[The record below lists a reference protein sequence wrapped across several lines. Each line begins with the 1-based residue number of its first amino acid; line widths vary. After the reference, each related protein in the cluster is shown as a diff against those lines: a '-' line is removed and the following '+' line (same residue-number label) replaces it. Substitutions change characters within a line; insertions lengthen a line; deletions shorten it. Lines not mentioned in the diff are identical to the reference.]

1 MNSAD
6 HPLSVRVEQDERR
19 QNVRIFLSGEL
30 DVSTDPDLLAQLQE
44 SHAQG
49 VSEITVD
56 LSELEFV
63 DSTGLSVLVTMHKRA
78 QDEKTRFVLTSPLP
92 QFLNLIQ
99 VAGLHDYFDLDG
111 SASTPS

>member
-1 MNSAD
+1 MNSAE
-6 HPLSVRVEQDERR
+6 HPLSVRVEQDEGSE
-19 QNVRIFLSGEL
+19 NVRIFLSGEL

-44 SHAQG
+44 SHAHG
-49 VSEITVD
+49 VTEITVD

-78 QDEKTRFVLTSPLP
+78 RDEKTRFVLASPLP

-99 VAGLHDYFDLDG
+99 VAGLNDYFDLDG
-111 SASTPS
+111 SASTLS